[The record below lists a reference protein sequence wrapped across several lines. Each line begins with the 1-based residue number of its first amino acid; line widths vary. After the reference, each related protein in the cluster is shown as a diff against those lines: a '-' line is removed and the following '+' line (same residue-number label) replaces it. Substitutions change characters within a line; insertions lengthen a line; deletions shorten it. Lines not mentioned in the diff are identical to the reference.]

1 MSKVR
6 RRAPRKYPSMFVT
19 LHSNVVDPA
28 LREKL
33 WRLYR
38 TTYLPTAE
46 ATVTH
51 EMLDQ
56 DEFNEQISRDS
67 NRVWVVWSDSLP
79 VAMTLVSTDVRATR
93 WLSEIYFEKHFP
105 DRYRA
110 GQVHYIVWVVVDP
123 SADAKG
129 ANVMLARQ
137 ALTAEARD
145 GALLVF
151 DIPEVHQ
158 PAAKG
163 GAAELLFRMAKLVGD
178 VELLP
183 LSTQRYFALDFA
195 KLPATEVDQLASP
208 DELVRN
214 T

>member
-1 MSKVR
+1 
-6 RRAPRKYPSMFVT
+6 MFVT
-19 LHSNVVDPA
+19 RHSNVVDPA

-38 TTYLPTAE
+38 TSYLPTAE

-67 NRVWVVWSDSLP
+67 NRVWVVWCDSLP

-93 WLSEIYFEKHFP
+93 WLSDIYFQKQFP
-105 DRYRA
+105 DRFHA

-123 SADAKG
+123 VADAKG

-151 DIPEVHQ
+151 DVPELHQ
-158 PAAKG
+158 PSAKG
-163 GAAELLFRMAKLVGD
+163 GAAELLFRMAQLVGD

-195 KLPATEVDQLASP
+195 RVPAQEDHQVSTPQNLINYS
-208 DELVRN
+208 
-214 T
+214 

>member
-1 MSKVR
+1 
-6 RRAPRKYPSMFVT
+6 MFVT
-19 LHSNVVDPA
+19 RHSNVVDPA

-38 TTYLPTAE
+38 TSYLPTAE

-67 NRVWVVWSDSLP
+67 NRVWVVWCDSLP

-93 WLSEIYFEKHFP
+93 WLSDIYFQKQFP
-105 DRYRA
+105 DRFHA

-123 SADAKG
+123 VADAKG

-151 DIPEVHQ
+151 DVPELHQ
-158 PAAKG
+158 PSAKG
-163 GAAELLFRMAKLVGD
+163 GAAELLFRMAQLVGD

-195 KLPATEVDQLASP
+195 RVPAQEDHQISTPQNLINYS
-208 DELVRN
+208 
-214 T
+214 

>member
-1 MSKVR
+1 
-6 RRAPRKYPSMFVT
+6 MFVT
-19 LHSNVVDPA
+19 RHSNVVDKA

-33 WRLYR
+33 WQLYR
-38 TTYLPTAE
+38 RAYQITAE

-56 DEFNEQISRDS
+56 SEFNDQIAYDS

-93 WLSEIYFEKHFP
+93 WLSDIYFEKHFP
-105 DRYRA
+105 DRFRA
-110 GQVHYIVWVVVDP
+110 GQVHYIVWVVVDAL
-123 SADAKG
+123 ADAHG
-129 ANVMLARQ
+129 ANTLLARQ

-151 DIPEVHQ
+151 DLPDLHQ
-158 PAAKG
+158 PGPKG
-163 GAAELLFRMAKLVGD
+163 GAAELLYRMAKMVGD

-195 KLPATEVDQLASP
+195 SVNSVNEPNSSNAVIKSQNSDRAVL
-208 DELVRN
+208 R
-214 T
+214 

>member
-1 MSKVR
+1 
-6 RRAPRKYPSMFVT
+6 MFVT
-19 LHSNVVDPA
+19 RHSNVVDPA

-123 SADAKG
+123 SADAGKRWG
-129 ANVMLARQ
+129 SGIIVSHGQVGWRCRTVASIYS
-137 ALTAEARD
+137 T
-145 GALLVF
+145 
-151 DIPEVHQ
+151 
-158 PAAKG
+158 
-163 GAAELLFRMAKLVGD
+163 LFRARLCKVAYYR
-178 VELLP
+178 
-183 LSTQRYFALDFA
+183 S
-195 KLPATEVDQLASP
+195 
-208 DELVRN
+208 
-214 T
+214 

>member
-1 MSKVR
+1 
-6 RRAPRKYPSMFVT
+6 MFVT
-19 LHSNVVDPA
+19 RHSNVVDPA

-38 TTYLPTAE
+38 TSYLPTAE

-67 NRVWVVWSDSLP
+67 NRVWVVWCDSLP

-93 WLSEIYFEKHFP
+93 WLSDIYFQKQFP
-105 DRYRA
+105 DRFHA

-123 SADAKG
+123 VADAKG

-151 DIPEVHQ
+151 DVPELHQ
-158 PAAKG
+158 PSAKG
-163 GAAELLFRMAKLVGD
+163 GAAELLFRMAQLVGD

-183 LSTQRYFALDFA
+183 LSTQRYFALDFFRI
-195 KLPATEVDQLASP
+195 PAQEDHQISTPQNLINYS
-208 DELVRN
+208 
-214 T
+214 

>member
-1 MSKVR
+1 
-6 RRAPRKYPSMFVT
+6 MFVT
-19 LHSNVVDPA
+19 RHSNVVDPA

-33 WRLYR
+33 WRLYHS
-38 TTYLPTAE
+38 TYLPTAE

-67 NRVWVVWSDSLP
+67 NRVWVVWNDSLP

-93 WLSEIYFEKHFP
+93 WLSEIYFEKHFA

-123 SADAKG
+123 AADAKG

-163 GAAELLFRMAKLVGD
+163 GAAELLYRMAKMVGD

-195 KLPATEVDQLASP
+195 KSRAIDGDQFSSS

>member
-1 MSKVR
+1 
-6 RRAPRKYPSMFVT
+6 MFVT
-19 LHSNVVDPA
+19 RHSNVVDTA

-38 TTYLPTAE
+38 TAYLPTAE

-93 WLSEIYFEKHFP
+93 WLSDIYFEKHFP
-105 DRYRA
+105 ERYRA

-123 SADAKG
+123 AADAKG

-151 DIPEVHQ
+151 DVPEVHQ
-158 PAAKG
+158 PGAKG
-163 GAAELLFRMAKLVGD
+163 GAAELLYRMAKLVGD

-183 LSTQRYFALDFA
+183 LSTQRYFALNFA
-195 KLPATEVDQLASP
+195 NLSISDDGQDAPIS
-208 DELVRN
+208 ELVKN

>member
-1 MSKVR
+1 
-6 RRAPRKYPSMFVT
+6 MFVT
-19 LHSNVVDPA
+19 RHSNVVDPA

-38 TTYLPTAE
+38 TAYLPTAE

-56 DEFNEQISRDS
+56 VEFNEQISRDS

-79 VAMTLVSTDVRATR
+79 IAMTLVSTDVRATR
-93 WLSEIYFEKHFP
+93 WLSDIYFEKHFP

-110 GQVHYIVWVVVDP
+110 GQVHYIVWVVVNP
-123 SADAKG
+123 AADAKG

-151 DIPEVHQ
+151 DVPELHQ
-158 PAAKG
+158 PGAKG
-163 GAAELLFRMAKLVGD
+163 GAAELLYRMAKLVGD

-183 LSTQRYFALDFA
+183 LSTQRYFALNFA
-195 KLPATEVDQLASP
+195 KSPISNDGQDAPISELA
-208 DELVRN
+208 RN

>member
-1 MSKVR
+1 
-6 RRAPRKYPSMFVT
+6 MFVT
-19 LHSNVVDPA
+19 RHSNVVDVA

-38 TTYLPTAE
+38 TTYISTAE

-56 DEFNEQISRDS
+56 QEFNEQISRDS
-67 NRVWVVWSDSLP
+67 NRVWVVWCDSIP

-93 WLSEIYFEKHFP
+93 WLSDIYFERHFP

-151 DIPEVHQ
+151 DVPEVHQ
-158 PAAKG
+158 PGAKG
-163 GAAELLFRMAKLVGD
+163 GAAELLFRMAKMVGD

-195 KLPATEVDQLASP
+195 KLPALEEVSK
-208 DELVRN
+208 VN
-214 T
+214 F

>member
-1 MSKVR
+1 
-6 RRAPRKYPSMFVT
+6 MFVT
-19 LHSNVVDPA
+19 RHSNVVDTA

-38 TTYLPTAE
+38 TAYLSTAE

-93 WLSEIYFEKHFP
+93 WLSDIYFEKHFP
-105 DRYRA
+105 ERYRA

-123 SADAKG
+123 AADAKG

-151 DIPEVHQ
+151 DVPEVHQ
-158 PAAKG
+158 PGAKG
-163 GAAELLFRMAKLVGD
+163 GAAELLYRMAKLVGD

-183 LSTQRYFALDFA
+183 LSTQRYFALNFA
-195 KLPATEVDQLASP
+195 KLPISDDGQDAPIS
-208 DELVRN
+208 ELVKN

>member
-1 MSKVR
+1 
-6 RRAPRKYPSMFVT
+6 MFVT
-19 LHSNVVDPA
+19 RHSNVVDSA

-38 TTYLPTAE
+38 TAYLPTAE

-56 DEFNEQISRDS
+56 EEFNEQISRDL

-93 WLSEIYFEKHFP
+93 WLSDIYFEKHFP
-105 DRYRA
+105 ERYRA

-123 SADAKG
+123 AADAKG
-129 ANVMLARQ
+129 ANVLLARQ

-151 DIPEVHQ
+151 DVPEVHQ
-158 PAAKG
+158 PGAKG
-163 GAAELLFRMAKLVGD
+163 GAAELLYRMAKLVGD
-178 VELLP
+178 VELVP

-195 KLPATEVDQLASP
+195 KLPISDDGQDAPIS
-208 DELVRN
+208 ELVKN

>member
-1 MSKVR
+1 
-6 RRAPRKYPSMFVT
+6 MFVT
-19 LHSNVVDPA
+19 RHSNVVDSA

-38 TTYLPTAE
+38 TAYLPTAE

-56 DEFNEQISRDS
+56 EEFNEQISRDS

-93 WLSEIYFEKHFP
+93 WLSDIYFEKHFP
-105 DRYRA
+105 ERYRA

-123 SADAKG
+123 AADAKG
-129 ANVMLARQ
+129 ANVLLARQ

-151 DIPEVHQ
+151 DVPELHQ
-158 PAAKG
+158 PGAKG
-163 GAAELLFRMAKLVGD
+163 GAAELLYRMAKLVGD
-178 VELLP
+178 VELVP

-195 KLPATEVDQLASP
+195 KLPISDDGQDAPIS
-208 DELVRN
+208 ELVKN

>member
-1 MSKVR
+1 
-6 RRAPRKYPSMFVT
+6 MFVT
-19 LHSNVVDPA
+19 RHSNVVDPA

-38 TTYLPTAE
+38 TSYLPTAE

-67 NRVWVVWSDSLP
+67 NRVWVVWCDSLP

-93 WLSEIYFEKHFP
+93 WLSDIYFQKQFP
-105 DRYRA
+105 DRFHA

-123 SADAKG
+123 VADAKG

-151 DIPEVHQ
+151 DVPELHQ
-158 PAAKG
+158 PSAKG
-163 GAAELLFRMAKLVGD
+163 GAAELLFRMAQLVGD

-195 KLPATEVDQLASP
+195 RIPAQEDHQVSTPQNLINYS
-208 DELVRN
+208 
-214 T
+214 

>member
-1 MSKVR
+1 
-6 RRAPRKYPSMFVT
+6 MFVT
-19 LHSNVVDPA
+19 RHSNVVDTA

-38 TTYLPTAE
+38 TAYLPTAE

-93 WLSEIYFEKHFP
+93 WLSDIYFEKHFP
-105 DRYRA
+105 ERYRA

-123 SADAKG
+123 AADAKG

-151 DIPEVHQ
+151 DVPEVHQ
-158 PAAKG
+158 PGAKG
-163 GAAELLFRMAKLVGD
+163 GAAELLYRMAKLVGD

-183 LSTQRYFALDFA
+183 LSTQRYFAHNFA
-195 KLPATEVDQLASP
+195 NLPISDDGQDAPIS
-208 DELVRN
+208 ELVKN

>member
-1 MSKVR
+1 
-6 RRAPRKYPSMFVT
+6 MFVT
-19 LHSNVVDPA
+19 RHSNVVDPT

-33 WRLYR
+33 WQLYR
-38 TTYLPTAE
+38 RTYQQTAE

-56 DEFNEQISRDS
+56 GEFNDQISQDS

-105 DRYRA
+105 ERFRA

-123 SADAKG
+123 AADAHG

-137 ALTAEARD
+137 ALSAEARD

-151 DIPEVHQ
+151 DVPDLHQ
-158 PAAKG
+158 PGSKG

-178 VELLP
+178 VDLLP

-195 KLPATEVDQLASP
+195 VTSVNSSQIKDQVVL
-208 DELVRN
+208 R
-214 T
+214 

>member
-1 MSKVR
+1 MSR
-6 RRAPRKYPSMFVT
+6 RERTLPMFVT
-19 LHSNVVDPA
+19 RHSNVVDPA

-38 TTYLPTAE
+38 TSYLPTAE

-67 NRVWVVWSDSLP
+67 NRVWVVWCDSLP

-93 WLSEIYFEKHFP
+93 WLSDIYFQKQFP
-105 DRYRA
+105 DRFHA

-123 SADAKG
+123 VADAKG

-151 DIPEVHQ
+151 DVPELHQ
-158 PAAKG
+158 PSAKG
-163 GAAELLFRMAKLVGD
+163 GAAELLFRMAQLVGD

-195 KLPATEVDQLASP
+195 RIPAQEDHQISTPQNLINYS
-208 DELVRN
+208 
-214 T
+214 

>member
-1 MSKVR
+1 
-6 RRAPRKYPSMFVT
+6 MFVT
-19 LHSNVVDPA
+19 RHSNVVDSA

-33 WRLYR
+33 SRLYR
-38 TTYLPTAE
+38 TAYLPTAE

-56 DEFNEQISRDS
+56 EEFNEQISRDS

-93 WLSEIYFEKHFP
+93 WLSDSYFEKHFP
-105 DRYRA
+105 ERYRA

-123 SADAKG
+123 AADAKG
-129 ANVMLARQ
+129 ANVLLARQ

-151 DIPEVHQ
+151 DVPEVHQ
-158 PAAKG
+158 PGAKG
-163 GAAELLFRMAKLVGD
+163 GAAELLYRMAKLVGD
-178 VELLP
+178 VELVP

-195 KLPATEVDQLASP
+195 KLPISDDGQDAPIS
-208 DELVRN
+208 ELVKN

>member
-1 MSKVR
+1 
-6 RRAPRKYPSMFVT
+6 MFVT
-19 LHSNVVDPA
+19 RHSNVVDPA

-38 TTYLPTAE
+38 TSYLPTAE

-67 NRVWVVWSDSLP
+67 NRVWVVWCDSLP

-93 WLSEIYFEKHFP
+93 WLSDIYFQKHFP
-105 DRYRA
+105 DRFQA

-123 SADAKG
+123 VADAKG

-151 DIPEVHQ
+151 DVPELHQ
-158 PAAKG
+158 PSAKG
-163 GAAELLFRMAKLVGD
+163 GAAELLYRMAQLVGD

-195 KLPATEVDQLASP
+195 RIPAQEDRQGSTQQN
-208 DELVRN
+208 LVN
-214 T
+214 YS

>member
-1 MSKVR
+1 
-6 RRAPRKYPSMFVT
+6 MFVT
-19 LHSNVVDPA
+19 RHSNVVDVA

-38 TTYLPTAE
+38 TTYISTAE

-56 DEFNEQISRDS
+56 QEFNEQISRDS
-67 NRVWVVWSDSLP
+67 NRVWVVWCDSIP

-93 WLSEIYFEKHFP
+93 WLSDIYFERHFP

-151 DIPEVHQ
+151 DVPEVHQ
-158 PAAKG
+158 PGAKG
-163 GAAELLFRMAKLVGD
+163 GAAELLFRMAKMVGD

-195 KLPATEVDQLASP
+195 KLPALEEVP
-208 DELVRN
+208 KVN
-214 T
+214 F

>member
-1 MSKVR
+1 
-6 RRAPRKYPSMFVT
+6 MFVT
-19 LHSNVVDPA
+19 RHSNVVDTA

-38 TTYLPTAE
+38 TAYLPTAE

-93 WLSEIYFEKHFP
+93 WLSDIYFEKHFP
-105 DRYRA
+105 ERYRA

-123 SADAKG
+123 ATDAKG

-151 DIPEVHQ
+151 DVPEVHQ
-158 PAAKG
+158 PGAKG
-163 GAAELLFRMAKLVGD
+163 GAAELLYRMAKLVGD

-183 LSTQRYFALDFA
+183 LSTQRYFALNFA
-195 KLPATEVDQLASP
+195 KLPISEDGQDAPIS
-208 DELVRN
+208 ELVKN

>member
-1 MSKVR
+1 
-6 RRAPRKYPSMFVT
+6 MFVT
-19 LHSNVVDPA
+19 RHSNVVDTA

-38 TTYLPTAE
+38 TAYLPTAE

-67 NRVWVVWSDSLP
+67 NRVWVVWIDSLP

-93 WLSEIYFEKHFP
+93 WLSDIYFEKHFP
-105 DRYRA
+105 ERYRA

-123 SADAKG
+123 VADAKG

-151 DIPEVHQ
+151 DVPEVHQ
-158 PAAKG
+158 PGAKG
-163 GAAELLFRMAKLVGD
+163 GAAELLYRMAKLVGD

-183 LSTQRYFALDFA
+183 LSTQRYFALNFA
-195 KLPATEVDQLASP
+195 NLPISDDGQDAPIS
-208 DELVRN
+208 ELVKN

>member
-1 MSKVR
+1 
-6 RRAPRKYPSMFVT
+6 MFVT
-19 LHSNVVDPA
+19 RHSNVVDPA

-38 TTYLPTAE
+38 TSYLPTAE

-67 NRVWVVWSDSLP
+67 NRVWVVWCDSLP

-93 WLSEIYFEKHFP
+93 WLSDIYFQKQFP
-105 DRYRA
+105 DRFHA

-123 SADAKG
+123 VADAKG

-151 DIPEVHQ
+151 DVPELHQ
-158 PAAKG
+158 PSAKG
-163 GAAELLFRMAKLVGD
+163 GAAELLFRMAQLVGD
-178 VELLP
+178 FELLP

-195 KLPATEVDQLASP
+195 RVPAQEDHQVSTPQNLINYS
-208 DELVRN
+208 
-214 T
+214 

>member
-1 MSKVR
+1 
-6 RRAPRKYPSMFVT
+6 MFVT
-19 LHSNVVDPA
+19 RHSNVVDPA

-38 TTYLPTAE
+38 TSYLPTAE

-67 NRVWVVWSDSLP
+67 NRVWVVWCDSLP

-93 WLSEIYFEKHFP
+93 WLSDIYFQKQFP
-105 DRYRA
+105 DRFHA

-123 SADAKG
+123 VANAKG

-151 DIPEVHQ
+151 DVPELHQ
-158 PAAKG
+158 PSAKG
-163 GAAELLFRMAKLVGD
+163 GAAELLFRMAQLVGD

-195 KLPATEVDQLASP
+195 RIPAQEDHQISTPQNLINYS
-208 DELVRN
+208 
-214 T
+214 

>member
-1 MSKVR
+1 
-6 RRAPRKYPSMFVT
+6 MFFT
-19 LHSNVVDPA
+19 RHSNVVDTA

-38 TTYLPTAE
+38 TAYLPTAE

-93 WLSEIYFEKHFP
+93 WLSDIYFEKHFP
-105 DRYRA
+105 ERYRA

-123 SADAKG
+123 AADAKG

-151 DIPEVHQ
+151 DVPEVHQ
-158 PAAKG
+158 PGAKG
-163 GAAELLFRMAKLVGD
+163 GAAELLYRMAKLVGD

-183 LSTQRYFALDFA
+183 LSTQRYFALNFA
-195 KLPATEVDQLASP
+195 NLPISDDGQDAPIS
-208 DELVRN
+208 ELVKN

>member
-1 MSKVR
+1 
-6 RRAPRKYPSMFVT
+6 
-19 LHSNVVDPA
+19 
-28 LREKL
+28 
-33 WRLYR
+33 
-38 TTYLPTAE
+38 
-46 ATVTH
+46 
-51 EMLDQ
+51 
-56 DEFNEQISRDS
+56 
-67 NRVWVVWSDSLP
+67 
-79 VAMTLVSTDVRATR
+79 MTLVSTDVRATR
-93 WLSEIYFEKHFP
+93 WLSDIYFEKHFP

-129 ANVMLARQ
+129 ANVLLARQ
-137 ALTAEARD
+137 ALSAEARD

-158 PAAKG
+158 PGAKG

-178 VELLP
+178 VELLT

-195 KLPATEVDQLASP
+195 KLPAIDVNEPSSPEV
-208 DELVRN
+208 LVTN

>member
-1 MSKVR
+1 
-6 RRAPRKYPSMFVT
+6 MFVT
-19 LHSNVVDPA
+19 RHSNVVDPA

-38 TTYLPTAE
+38 TSYLPTAE

-67 NRVWVVWSDSLP
+67 NRVWVVWCDSLP

-93 WLSEIYFEKHFP
+93 WLSDIYFQKQFP
-105 DRYRA
+105 DRFHA

-123 SADAKG
+123 VADAKG

-151 DIPEVHQ
+151 DVPELHQ
-158 PAAKG
+158 PSAKG
-163 GAAELLFRMAKLVGD
+163 GAAELLFRMAQLVGD

-195 KLPATEVDQLASP
+195 RIPAQEDHQISTPQNLINYS
-208 DELVRN
+208 
-214 T
+214 

>member
-1 MSKVR
+1 
-6 RRAPRKYPSMFVT
+6 MFV
-19 LHSNVVDPA
+19 VDTA

-38 TTYLPTAE
+38 TAYLPTAE

-93 WLSEIYFEKHFP
+93 WLSDIYFEKHFP
-105 DRYRA
+105 ERYRA

-123 SADAKG
+123 AADAKG

-151 DIPEVHQ
+151 DVPEVHQ
-158 PAAKG
+158 PGAKG
-163 GAAELLFRMAKLVGD
+163 GAAELLYRMAKLVGD

-183 LSTQRYFALDFA
+183 LSAQRYFALNFA
-195 KLPATEVDQLASP
+195 NLPISDDGQDAPIS
-208 DELVRN
+208 ELVKN

>member
-1 MSKVR
+1 
-6 RRAPRKYPSMFVT
+6 
-19 LHSNVVDPA
+19 
-28 LREKL
+28 
-33 WRLYR
+33 
-38 TTYLPTAE
+38 
-46 ATVTH
+46 
-51 EMLDQ
+51 
-56 DEFNEQISRDS
+56 
-67 NRVWVVWSDSLP
+67 
-79 VAMTLVSTDVRATR
+79 MTLVSTDVRATR

-158 PAAKG
+158 PNANG
-163 GAAELLFRMAKLVGD
+163 GAAELLFRMAKMVGD

-195 KLPATEVDQLASP
+195 KLPATDVDQLASP